1 MTAFILFFYVSL
13 GLYLFFPLGAASA
26 ETLRFLPGEKAEV
39 YSSVILN
46 KDVGV
51 DGHLT
56 TFHCHQETLFDL
68 TLREDEEASEKS
80 AKYPFHLS
88 VILKAVNFHQFV
100 NGQKISEQLPFL
112 EQAEVKSLYFYPLN
126 FILTHDGLQL
136 EEEQKKI
143 FGNYQFFSSDYFN
156 AILGDSIREIFLL
169 AEQPLQEGSHYQLVR
184 KLGEVYLLLDYHVQ
198 EITQDGV
205 RVGIH
210 GNLQRTKLGLEVR
223 DLPNSYSVKTVI
235 SGKIE
240 GEVFWNQKNP
250 LSFTST
256 QKGFLDYSFE
266 LKACPAT
273 VHLEFSQY
281 VISKIKNI

>member
-1 MTAFILFFYVSL
+1 MTAFILSFYVSL
-13 GLYLFFPLGAASA
+13 GLCLFFPLEAASA

-51 DGHLT
+51 NGHLT

-68 TLREDEEASEKS
+68 KIREDEASEKS
-80 AKYPFHLS
+80 AKYPFHIS

-100 NGQKISEQLPFL
+100 NGQKVSEQLPFL

-126 FILTHDGLQL
+126 FILTQDGLQL
-136 EEEQKKI
+136 ESEQKKI

-169 AEQPLQEGSHYQLVR
+169 VGQTLQEGAHYQLVR
-184 KLGEVYLLLDYHVQ
+184 KLGEVDLLLDYHVQ

-205 RVGIH
+205 RVSVH
-210 GNLQRTKLGLEVR
+210 GDLQRTKLGLEIR

-240 GEVFWNQKNP
+240 GEVFWNKKNP

-256 QKGFLDYSFE
+256 QKGFLDYSFK

-281 VISKIKNI
+281 VISKIKNL